1 MARTRPP
8 TRLIAPTPGTVS
20 SRSLICLRA
29 ISVTSRKSRLPE
41 TAMVITG
48 IDPVSNLSTIGA
60 RVPSGKSDR
69 IELTLSRTSWVPTS
83 PFFDSRNWTVTIDTP
98 SWVID
103 RSSSMPE
110 TVLMMSSTGL
120 LTVVSISSTLAP
132 GSTVVTVHT
141 GKSTLGKRSTPSSLY
156 ETSPSTTGIATS
168 TQVNTGRLMQR
179 SEIVMGIPGLGKL
192 SVVSGQFVVCVESS
206 MTHRF
211 IHRPTNLPSAICDL
225 SLAICHSPRVYRLA
239 DSVALEPNS
248 GAAVGAVSVFLWWS
262 DGGFGV
268 RITTGVPSASWVWPV
283 MTTIAEVGRLLLVT
297 STQPGP
303 SLPVTMSLTDR
314 ALPFSTKNSLVTP
327 AKRMIDSVGATA
339 AWADKS
345 VTIVA
350 LAKPPALSR
359 RLSLGTWVST

>member
-1 MARTRPP
+1 
-8 TRLIAPTPGTVS
+8 
-20 SRSLICLRA
+20 
-29 ISVTSRKSRLPE
+29 
-41 TAMVITG
+41 
-48 IDPVSNLSTIGA
+48 
-60 RVPSGKSDR
+60 
-69 IELTLSRTSWVPTS
+69 
-83 PFFDSRNWTVTIDTP
+83 
-98 SWVID
+98 
-103 RSSSMPE
+103 MPE

-192 SVVSGQFVVCVESS
+192 SVVSGQFVGCVESS

-225 SLAICHSPRVYRLA
+225 PSAICHLPSAICHSPRVYRLA

-248 GAAVGAVSVFLWWS
+248 GAAVGAVSIFLWWS

-339 AWADKS
+339 AWAAES
-345 VTIVA
+345 VMIVA
-350 LAKPPALSR
+350 LVKPPARNR